1 MTGQNTSTGKNE
13 TAGGWAEATPE
24 LVIAA
29 LLVIAL
35 TAAAWAYGGPA
46 LAGFVVAATTLGFL
60 GLLRYLPT
68 TEESPARA
76 AASAT
81 PTSTGYT
88 SIAGLWRTRTLVKNA
103 TESKESYDRELR
115 VALQDLLAARLAERH
130 GVSLYDEPA
139 AARRLLTGK
148 RGRITWEW
156 LEPGRSTGPAA
167 SAGIP
172 PRTLAAILDQLEQ
185 L

>member
-1 MTGQNTSTGKNE
+1 MTGKSTVTGTSE
-13 TAGGWAEATPE
+13 TADGWAAAAPE
-24 LVIAA
+24 LVIAVI
-29 LLVIAL
+29 LVVAV
-35 TAAAWAYGGPA
+35 TVAAWAFEGPA
-46 LAGFVVAATTLGFL
+46 LAGIVVASATLGFL
-60 GLLRYLPT
+60 GLLRYLPA
-68 TEESPARA
+68 TEEPPAPA
-76 AASAT
+76 AAPAA
-81 PTSTGYT
+81 PMGTGYT

-103 TESKESYDRELR
+103 TDSKESYDRELR

-130 GVSLYDEPA
+130 GISLFDEPA
-139 AARRLLTGK
+139 AARRLLTSK

-156 LEPGRSTGPAA
+156 LDPGRSTGPAV